1 MGKDV
6 RVYSVFHKP
15 YWFPDNELY
24 VPIQVGFSEP
34 IERDGKPIIRD
45 GSGDNI
51 SQKNRTF
58 CEMTAVY
65 WIWKNA
71 YHDYVGLDHYRRH
84 FCLRRT
90 GDKKARIVR
99 YDELSG
105 LLSDDC
111 ILLPKQRH
119 YWIETS
125 WSQYAHAHHETDLV
139 ETRNIIQEKYPD
151 FVPAFD
157 KILNKTHGHR
167 FNMMIMPWKMFSDYC
182 TWLFDILFELEKR
195 LNISSYNDYDS
206 RVFGF
211 IAERL
216 VDVYVERNHI
226 RVKELP
232 YVFMDKEHWSVKIA
246 RFLKRK
252 VTG

>member
-6 RVYSVFHKP
+6 RIYSVFHKP

-24 VPIQVGFSEP
+24 VPIQVGFAGP
-34 IERDGKPIIRD
+34 IERDCKPIIRD
-45 GSGDNI
+45 DSGDNI
-51 SQKNRTF
+51 AQKNRTF

-71 YHDYVGLDHYRRH
+71 HHEYVGLDHYRRH
-84 FCLRRT
+84 FCLRRA
-90 GDKKARIVR
+90 GDKKARIIR

-151 FVPAFD
+151 FVPSFD
-157 KILNKTHGHR
+157 KILNMTHGHR

-182 TWLFDILFELEKR
+182 AWLFDILFELEKR
-195 LNISSYNDYDS
+195 VNISSYNDYDS

-232 YVFMDKEHWSVKIA
+232 YVFMDDEHWGKKILGFI
-246 RFLKRK
+246 RRK
-252 VTG
+252 FS

>member
-6 RVYSVFHKP
+6 RIYSVFHKP

-24 VPIQVGFSEP
+24 VPIQVGVSGP

-45 GSGDNI
+45 DSGDNI

-226 RVKELP
+226 RIKELP
-232 YVFMDKEHWSVKIA
+232 YVFMDDEHWVKKILGFI
-246 RFLKRK
+246 RRK
-252 VTG
+252 FS